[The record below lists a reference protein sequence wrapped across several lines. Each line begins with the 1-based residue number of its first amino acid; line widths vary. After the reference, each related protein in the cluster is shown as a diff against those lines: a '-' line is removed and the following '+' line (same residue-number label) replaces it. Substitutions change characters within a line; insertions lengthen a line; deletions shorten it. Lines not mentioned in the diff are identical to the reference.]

1 MDGTSVLRAAQ
12 TATASNKPQQTWE
25 PADGTIDHLPVRRT
39 GTSWMDGRKEEE
51 RKRGGENVNSQLKA
65 ARRARGLAIWGLSVM
80 SGVSPSLLTA
90 IEKWGYVPGADT
102 QQRIADAL
110 GLQVDDI
117 WTRETQ
123 PGSTSG
129 VSDCSELPATVQ
141 TEVSE

>member
-1 MDGTSVLRAAQ
+1 M
-12 TATASNKPQQTWE
+12 
-25 PADGTIDHLPVRRT
+25 
-39 GTSWMDGRKEEE
+39 
-51 RKRGGENVNSQLKA
+51 NSQLKA
-65 ARRARGLAIWGLSVM
+65 ARRAQGLAIWGLSVL

-90 IEKWGYVPGADT
+90 IEKWGYVPGANT

-129 VSDCSELPATVQ
+129 VSDCPEPPATGQ
-141 TEVSE
+141 TGVSE